1 MNRRF
6 FTLAGL
12 ASAAAVT
19 SRVSLADVGDQIGW
33 QIAELTSDGLRLAHG
48 GMAAPGLPVNDETL
62 FQVASCSKTVAAL
75 AVFTLVRDG
84 FVELHRPVN
93 QYLRRWQLPGPR
105 SGRTTISDLL
115 SHTAGTNIHGFM
127 GYGANDDI
135 PGLIDILNGEHPATS
150 PAIRNERRLVKKFD
164 YSGGGTTVLQCLIE
178 DVSNES
184 FGRYAAENVLNPIG
198 ATHATFDLEP
208 QRAHADG
215 YWEDG
220 EPLPGGFVRHPE
232 SAAAGLW
239 ASASDL
245 VRIMRSILVSLSGDS
260 AALLPKELAMQ
271 MITPVSAGV
280 AHGVFV
286 EPGVAISHDGRNEGF
301 ESAMAAH
308 LVTGRV
314 RAGVTNRNGQMQ
326 RVLDADHALYGPN

>member
-1 MNRRF
+1 MNRRA
-6 FTLAGL
+6 FTLTGL
-12 ASAAAVT
+12 ASVAAVT
-19 SRVSLADVGDQIGW
+19 SRVSFADVGDQIGW
-33 QIAELTSDGLRLAHG
+33 QIAELTGDGLRLAHG
-48 GMAAPGLPVNDETL
+48 GMAAPGMPVNNETL

-84 FVELHRPVN
+84 LVELHRPVN
-93 QYLRRWQLPGPR
+93 QYLQRWQLEGPR

-127 GYGANDDI
+127 GYGFDDEI
-135 PGLIDILNGEHPATS
+135 PRLIDILSGEHPATS
-150 PAIRNERRLVKKFD
+150 PAIRTERRLFKRYV

-178 DVSNES
+178 DVSDES
-184 FGRYAAENVLNPIG
+184 FGRYTAEKVLNPIG
-198 ATHATFDLEP
+198 ARHATFDLEP

-215 YWEDG
+215 FWEDG
-220 EPLPGGFVRHPE
+220 QPIPGGFVRHPE

-239 ASASDL
+239 ASATDL
-245 VRIMRSILVSLSGDS
+245 VRIMQSILVSLSGDS
-260 AALLPKELAMQ
+260 EALLPQDLARQ
-271 MITPVSAGV
+271 MIMPVAAGV

-314 RAGVTNRNGQMQ
+314 RAGVTNQNGQMQ
-326 RVLDADHALYGPN
+326 RVLDADHALHGRG

>member
-1 MNRRF
+1 MYRRA
-6 FTLAGL
+6 FTLTGL
-12 ASAAAVT
+12 ASLAAVT
-19 SRVSLADVGDQIGW
+19 SPVSFADIGDQIGW
-33 QIAELTSDGLRLAHG
+33 QIAELTGDGLRLAHG
-48 GMAAPGLPVNDETL
+48 GMAAPALPVNNETL

-84 FVELHRPVN
+84 RVELHRPVN
-93 QYLRRWQLPGPR
+93 QYLQRWQLEGPR

-127 GYGANDDI
+127 GYGVDDEI

-150 PAIRNERRLVKKFD
+150 PAIRTERRLFKQYD

-178 DVSNES
+178 DVSDES
-184 FGRYAAENVLNPIG
+184 FPRYTAEKVLNPIG
-198 ATHATFDLEP
+198 VTQATFDLEP
-208 QRAHADG
+208 KRAHANG

-220 EPLPGGFVRHPE
+220 EPIPGGFVRHPE

-239 ASASDL
+239 ASAADL
-245 VRIMRSILVSLSGDS
+245 VRIMQSILVSLSGDS
-260 AALLPKELAMQ
+260 AALLPHDLARQ

-286 EPGVAISHDGRNEGF
+286 ERGEAISHDGRNEGF

-308 LVTGRV
+308 LVNGRV
-314 RAGVTNRNGQMQ
+314 RAGVTNQNGQMQ
-326 RVLDADHALYGPN
+326 RVLDADHALHGRG